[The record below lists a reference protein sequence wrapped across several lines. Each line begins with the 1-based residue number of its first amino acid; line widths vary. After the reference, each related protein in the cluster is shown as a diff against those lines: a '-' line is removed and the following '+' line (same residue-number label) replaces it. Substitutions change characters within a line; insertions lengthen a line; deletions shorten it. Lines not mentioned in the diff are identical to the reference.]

1 MKQLMADMPA
11 EIRQWIGD
19 ADMRDCSSSPE
30 ARVVR
35 IEREDGFYLKS
46 AAPGMLKNEAAMDD
60 FFFRQGVGPK
70 VEGYWSDAKDWL
82 LTRALP
88 GTSGIDECWLEDPK
102 RLSALMGEELR
113 KLHEMDRR
121 NCPVMDRTAAY
132 LNSAEAGYRQ
142 GKFDPSNYIGQYPL
156 KSADEAWRIVCEAA
170 PQFQCDALLHGD
182 YCLPNLMLKDWQ
194 LSGFIDVGLGGVG
207 ERHIDLFW
215 GVWTLIFNLQT
226 NRWGDR
232 FLDAYGRDKVN
243 ADLLLAVEAAECFG

>member
-19 ADMRDCSSSPE
+19 ADMRDCSSSPK

-35 IEREDGFYLKS
+35 IEREEGFYLKS

-121 NCPVMDRTAAY
+121 NCPVMESGQAMISAGVPSSSSARGAPKYPITMSPALSASPSATAV
-132 LNSAEAGYRQ
+132 
-142 GKFDPSNYIGQYPL
+142 
-156 KSADEAWRIVCEAA
+156 WT
-170 PQFQCDALLHGD
+170 ALLT
-182 YCLPNLMLKDWQ
+182 
-194 LSGFIDVGLGGVG
+194 S
-207 ERHIDLFW
+207 
-215 GVWTLIFNLQT
+215 
-226 NRWGDR
+226 
-232 FLDAYGRDKVN
+232 
-243 ADLLLAVEAAECFG
+243 